1 MHGWTV
7 LSSQVWHSAYTIVS
21 RKRDH
26 VTTEGDRAEV
36 ETMGEGTDVCEGAGE
51 DAKGCRAENE
61 QDAEEKDGESEGVG
75 KESSLRMFYRYDL
88 LRTRP

>member
-1 MHGWTV
+1 V
-7 LSSQVWHSAYTIVS
+7 
-21 RKRDH
+21 
-26 VTTEGDRAEV
+26 
-36 ETMGEGTDVCEGAGE
+36 GEGSDVCEGAGE
-51 DAKGCRAENE
+51 GAKGYRAENE